1 MHTGKDGGGRDSG
14 ISLAELLAAFSFA
27 MDLGLGQPI
36 EHVLRSWR
44 LAARLGERVGL
55 VAEQRADLYYTAVLA
70 WVGCIADAPE
80 VSAWFGDDIAFRADS
95 YRVDL
100 RGLGGATF
108 MLSHAGSAGPLLNR
122 VRKTATLIA
131 TGGRDIEQGLMSHCL
146 NTSTMAE
153 RLGLDA
159 AVGDA
164 LRQFFA
170 RWDGNGVP
178 AGLGGEAI
186 ALPMRLFHLADVA
199 EVVHRDAG
207 VDAAVH
213 VATSRRGTQFDPA
226 VVDAFCAAAGDL
238 LSEDDDESDCHAL
251 IAAEPALQRR
261 LTEDQLDSAL
271 EVFADFTD
279 LRSPHRAGHSRGVAE
294 LAERAAKIAGLTEGD
309 AVLVRRAALLH
320 DIGLHGVPAII
331 MDKPGKLSASDHERL
346 RLSSYYTE
354 RVLARPGPV
363 ARIGAVA
370 ALAYERMDS
379 SGAHRGLS
387 GRSIPVTGRIL
398 AAADCHRAMTE
409 PRPYRPALSAKA
421 AGAELRAEVRSG
433 RLDAA
438 AVDAVL
444 EAAGGPGHRRRV
456 GPDGL
461 TPREIEVLGLIAR
474 GASTRQVAS
483 TLGISPKTAGTHI
496 ERIYTKTGSSTRST
510 ATLYAITHGLLDTL
524 SEAEK

>member
-1 MHTGKDGGGRDSG
+1 MDRGSRDSG
-14 ISLAELLAAFSFA
+14 ISLAELLSAFSFA
-27 MDLGLGQPI
+27 MDLGLGQPM

-70 WVGCIADAPE
+70 WVGCISDAPE
-80 VSAWFGDDIAFRADS
+80 VAAWFGDDIAFRSDS

-100 RGLGGATF
+100 GGLRGATF
-108 MLSHAGSAGPLLNR
+108 MLSHAGSAGPLLSR
-122 VRKTATLIA
+122 VRKTATLIG
-131 TGGRDIEQGLMSHCL
+131 TGGRDVEQGLMSHCL
-146 NTSTMAE
+146 STSTMAE

-170 RWDGNGVP
+170 RWDGKGVP

-186 ALPMRLFHLADVA
+186 ALPIRLFHLADVA

-207 VDAAVH
+207 VAAAVD
-213 VATSRRGTQFDPA
+213 VARSRRGTQFDPA
-226 VVDAFCAAAGDL
+226 VVDAFCAAAADL
-238 LSEDDDESDCHAL
+238 LSEGDDEADCHDL
-251 IAAEPALQRR
+251 VAADPALQRR
-261 LTEDQLDSAL
+261 LTNGQLDSAL

-279 LRSPHRAGHSRGVAE
+279 LRSPHRAGHSRAVAE
-294 LAERAAKIAGLTEGD
+294 LAAKAANTAGLTED
-309 AVLVRRAALLH
+309 DVTLVRRAALLH
-320 DIGLHGVPAII
+320 DIGLHGVPATVT
-331 MDKPGKLSASDHERL
+331 DKPGKLSAADHERL

-354 RVLARPGPV
+354 RVLARPAAV

-370 ALAYERMDS
+370 SLAYERMDG

-387 GRSIPVTGRIL
+387 GPSIPVTGRIL
-398 AAADCHRAMTE
+398 AAADCYRAMTE

-421 AGAELRAEVRSG
+421 ASSELRAEARRG
-433 RLDAA
+433 RLDGA

-444 EAAGGPGHRRRV
+444 EAAGGPRPRRRV

-474 GASTRQVAS
+474 GASTRQVA
-483 TLGISPKTAGTHI
+483 TALGISPKTAGTHI

-510 ATLYAITHGLLDTL
+510 ATLYAVTHGLLDTVAD
-524 SEAEK
+524 AEK